1 MVRMVIVI
9 DALYEC
15 EREQDIRMILH
26 LLSEIKHSSSVQ
38 TRVFVTSRPEL
49 PIRLGF
55 KQMSQ
60 AEYQDIILREIPRPI
75 VEHDISLFVQD
86 RFAMIRKEHTLP
98 DLWPGRM
105 RIQALVEV
113 AVPLFIVAA
122 TMCRFIADQA
132 WDPEER
138 LNKVLEYRTM
148 SLNSKL
154 GSTYLPVLDQL
165 LTNRDVTEKEE
176 LASGF
181 QEVVGAIILLF
192 QPLSVAVLGR
202 LLNIS
207 EAIILVRLKSLHS
220 VLHIPD
226 DQDRPVRLLYLS
238 LRDFLLA
245 PEIREK
251 TPLWVDE
258 KKTHQRLTIRCL
270 SVCQSLRR
278 NICGLPSDGTQRGK
292 IDRRTIDHCLSLEL
306 QYSCR
311 YWAQHLEKSQ
321 DLNSVVHD
329 AFLFLRKHFLHW
341 VEAMSILGLVPE
353 VVGII
358 DRLQSVILVSICP
371 VFWHN
376 RR

>member
-1 MVRMVIVI
+1 
-9 DALYEC
+9 
-15 EREQDIRMILH
+15 
-26 LLSEIKHSSSVQ
+26 
-38 TRVFVTSRPEL
+38 
-49 PIRLGF
+49 
-55 KQMSQ
+55 
-60 AEYQDIILREIPRPI
+60 
-75 VEHDISLFVQD
+75 
-86 RFAMIRKEHTLP
+86 
-98 DLWPGRM
+98 M

-138 LNKVLEYRTM
+138 LNKLLEYRTM

-207 EAIILVRLKSLHS
+207 EATILVRLKSLHS

-226 DQDRPVRLLYLS
+226 DQDRPVRLLHLS

-245 PEIREK
+245 PEIRDK

-258 KKTHQRLTIRCL
+258 KKTH
-270 SVCQSLRR
+270 
-278 NICGLPSDGTQRGK
+278 
-292 IDRRTIDHCLSLEL
+292 
-306 QYSCR
+306 
-311 YWAQHLEKSQ
+311 
-321 DLNSVVHD
+321 
-329 AFLFLRKHFLHW
+329 
-341 VEAMSILGLVPE
+341 
-353 VVGII
+353 
-358 DRLQSVILVSICP
+358 
-371 VFWHN
+371 
-376 RR
+376 